1 MIYLLAN
8 TLDGQDGPSRSGMD
22 VLCHLLELGHDV
34 TVVSRNRCALPR
46 WLKGKPGSRVRWVT
60 SPGPLRTITSLGAS
74 PRRWL
79 SSCRALARTLRHRA
93 VAAAITRLSPAAL
106 TIHNAFPVPG
116 AYTAQVLRRARRRVI
131 VVRSSPEVVAHFLRR
146 SRALTTSGVAAELA
160 RAHALAFVSPQIQEA
175 WGRLADLTSIPQ
187 WVLPNTCREDEAAA
201 VLKVSQSD
209 LRAGL
214 GLPQQRFVA
223 VCVGFVGPVKGQD
236 TLVEALPGMLR
247 IAPDLLVVLVG
258 DDTTPWA
265 VALKER
271 VHRLGLSGH
280 VRFAGQQKNPY
291 AFIRAADLMIHPA
304 RAEGQGIVILEAML
318 LRIPVLAS
326 DAGGIPSCITHG
338 ESGWLVPP
346 DDPGALLQ
354 GFRALVSDPELRRRM
369 ADRAEQVYWERFS
382 RRQYRRRF
390 EGMLQSVLRTM

>member
-8 TLDGQDGPSRSGMD
+8 TLDGQDGPSRSGVD
-22 VLCHLLELGHDV
+22 VLRQLLELGHDV

-46 WLKGKPGSRVRWVT
+46 WLERKPGSRVRWVT
-60 SPGPLRTITSLGAS
+60 SPAPLPAVTSLGVS

-79 SSCRALARTLRHRA
+79 SWCRALARMLWHRL
-93 VAAAITRLSPAAL
+93 VAGVITRLYPPTLA
-106 TIHNAFPVPG
+106 IHNAFPVPG
-116 AYTAQVLRRARRRVI
+116 TYTARVLRRARRRMI
-131 VVRSSPEVVAHFLRR
+131 IARSSPEQVAHFLRR
-146 SRALTTSGVAAELA
+146 SRALTTAGVAADLA

-175 WGRLADLTSIPQ
+175 WGRLADLTRIPQ
-187 WVLPNTCREDEAAA
+187 WVLPNTCREDDAAA
-201 VLKVSQSD
+201 VFKVSRSD

-214 GLPQQRFVA
+214 GLPQQRLVA

-236 TLVEALPGMLR
+236 TLVEALPQMLR

-265 VALKER
+265 AALKER
-271 VHRLGLSGH
+271 AHRLGLSDH
-280 VRFAGQQKNPY
+280 VRFTGQQKNPY

-318 LRIPVLAS
+318 LGTPILAS
-326 DAGGIPSCITHG
+326 NAGGIPSCIIHG

-346 DDPGALLQ
+346 DDPGALLH
-354 GFRALVSDPELRRRM
+354 GFRALAVDPQLRRRL
-369 ADRAEQVYWERFS
+369 AERAEQVYWERFS
-382 RRQYRRRF
+382 RRQYGRRF
-390 EGMLQSVLRTM
+390 EAMLRSILSMA